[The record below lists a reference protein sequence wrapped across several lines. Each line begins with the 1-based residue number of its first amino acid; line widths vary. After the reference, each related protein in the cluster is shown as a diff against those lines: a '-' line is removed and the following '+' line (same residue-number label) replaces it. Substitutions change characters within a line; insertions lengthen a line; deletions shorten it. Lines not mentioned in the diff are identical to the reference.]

1 MRAPTAASSNVYAS
15 VVGQCST
22 SLGRRHAVIQ
32 IGRPRS
38 AIWFGQIVVVG
49 ALFAIPLAHI
59 LLKDA
64 RSTMDGRIATTV
76 RRLVVRALHG
86 RIKKEHRLKSNPP

>member
-1 MRAPTAASSNVYAS
+1 MWTSEPLNV
-15 VVGQCST
+15 
-22 SLGRRHAVIQ
+22 I
-32 IGRPRS
+32 
-38 AIWFGQIVVVG
+38 
-49 ALFAIPLAHI
+49 FAIPLAHI

-64 RSTMDGRIATTV
+64 RSMMDGRVATTV